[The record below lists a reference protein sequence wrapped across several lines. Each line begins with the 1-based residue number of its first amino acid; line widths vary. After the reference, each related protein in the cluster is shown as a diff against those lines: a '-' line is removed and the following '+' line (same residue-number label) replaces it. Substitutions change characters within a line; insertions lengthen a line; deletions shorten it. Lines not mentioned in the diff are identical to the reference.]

1 MFLLLNGNLVSQHT
15 QLLIGAAIFV
25 YRFRL
30 FVLFPMLLRYVHI
43 KICIKSVK
51 VLDRWHLSRRNH
63 FCPIYHS
70 A

>member
-1 MFLLLNGNLVSQHT
+1 MSSFHLLFNPVQNVDMFLLLNSNLVSQHT

-30 FVLFPMLLRYVHI
+30 VVLFPMLLRYVHI

-51 VLDRWHLSRRNH
+51 VLDR
-63 FCPIYHS
+63 
-70 A
+70 

>member
-1 MFLLLNGNLVSQHT
+1 MSSFHLLFNPVQNVDMFLLLNGNLVSKHT

-51 VLDRWHLSRRNH
+51 AVDR
-63 FCPIYHS
+63 
-70 A
+70 